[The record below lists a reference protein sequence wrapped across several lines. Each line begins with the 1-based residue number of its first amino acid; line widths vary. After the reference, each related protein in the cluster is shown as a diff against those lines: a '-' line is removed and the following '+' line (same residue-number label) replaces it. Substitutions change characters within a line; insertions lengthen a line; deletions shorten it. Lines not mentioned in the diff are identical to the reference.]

1 MEHTY
6 ARSRTF
12 LVALGSILITVAAA
26 ATAAADTINLA
37 WDPNRES
44 TLQGYMV
51 HVGTQSGTYTQHI
64 DVGLNTSY
72 GWPSAVAGQRYC
84 FAVSAYV
91 AGHLEGPKSNEVCGF
106 SNAAPVLA
114 NPGGRSSVVG
124 QPTSLQLQGSDPD
137 GQAVTYTANGMPPG
151 LSVMVGTGF
160 ISGTPTSAGTYSVTA
175 TVSDGVLQA
184 SQTFTWTITAA
195 AGDSTSPLVT
205 ITGPTSAATF
215 TTTSSTLSLSGTAS
229 DNVGVTQVTWVNDR
243 GGNGVG
249 TGTTTWSIGGV
260 TLAAGT
266 NNITVTARDA
276 AGNVGT
282 DVIAVSVNANVN
294 VAPTLAAVSNQSTV
308 VGQTVSLQLVGSDAN
323 SNPLTYSATG
333 LPAGLSVAASTGL
346 IAGAPVTAGTY
357 SVTASVSDGSLS
369 ATRTFTWTVSAG
381 VPTSPAPTPI
391 AFLQGNYA
399 VPQTPQ
405 SSVTVSFP
413 GAQSAGNLNVVA
425 IGWNDATSQVVSVTD
440 ARGNAYTRALA
451 TVQAG
456 VQSQAIYYAA
466 NIAAGSTN
474 SITVRFNTAVSFPDV
489 RIAEYRGISAVTPV
503 DGVRG
508 ATGTGTA
515 LTSGAVTTTAANV
528 LLVGASYV
536 QTVTTGAGSGYMSRM
551 ITTPNGSILE
561 DRVVSAVGSYSATAS
576 STGMGW
582 VMQSVAFRGVGSSTG
597 TDTAAP
603 AIVITS
609 PTSGTTF
616 TTTASTLT
624 LGGTA
629 SDNVGVTQVT
639 WVNDRGGSGTATG
652 TTSWSISG
660 IALAANANTITVSA
674 RDAAGNTA
682 TDVITV
688 TSSSVTP
695 PPSNT
700 APAVNAGADQ
710 AVTLPSSVTLAGT
723 ATDDGQPTPSAL
735 ITAWSKVSGPGTV
748 TFGNSAALNT
758 SATFSAAGAYV
769 LRLSASDGA
778 LTSSDDLTVTV
789 NATTTSGAGLRGEY
803 FSGTAFG
810 SLLVTRVDPTVNFNW
825 GSGTPGSGLPADN
838 FSVRWT
844 GDVIAPVTGTYTFTT
859 VSDDGVRLWVNSQQV
874 IGNWSNHAA
883 ATDTSAGITLQ
894 AGQHY
899 PIRLEYYEAGGLSE
913 IRLQWS
919 YSGQATQAIPQSA
932 LSPTSGGTVPDPTPT
947 PTPSGLVAAYS
958 FNASTG
964 TTVAD
969 SSGMGNHGTANTT
982 AAWSAG
988 KFGNAMRF
996 NGSNSVVTVPDSASL
1011 DLTTAMTLEAWV
1023 MPAAA
1028 QGGWR
1033 SVMHKNVDRYYLM
1046 ASSDNNSP
1054 VGGGTFGA
1062 GNQNT
1067 YAASAL
1073 PINVWTHLATT
1084 FDGKTVKLYVNG
1096 IQVASMPQATS
1107 ITTSGGTLQ
1116 IGGDGYGEFFNGSID
1131 EIRIYN
1137 RALSAAEIQS
1147 TMNAPVQ

>member
-6 ARSRTF
+6 ARSRTL

-26 ATAAADTINLA
+26 GTAVADTINLA

-44 TLQGYMV
+44 TVQGYMV
-51 HVGTQSGTYTQHI
+51 HVGTQSGTYTQHL
-64 DVGLNTSY
+64 DVGLNTFY
-72 GWPSAVAGQRYC
+72 GWSNAVAGQRYC

-106 SNAAPVLA
+106 SNAVPILA
-114 NPGGRSSVVG
+114 NPGSRSSAVG

-137 GQAVTYTANGMPPG
+137 GEAVSYMANGMPPG

-184 SQTFTWTITAA
+184 SQTFTWTIT
-195 AGDSTSPLVT
+195 
-205 ITGPTSAATF
+205 SAT
-215 TTTSSTLSLSGTAS
+215 
-229 DNVGVTQVTWVNDR
+229 
-243 GGNGVG
+243 
-249 TGTTTWSIGGV
+249 
-260 TLAAGT
+260 
-266 NNITVTARDA
+266 
-276 AGNVGT
+276 
-282 DVIAVSVNANVN
+282 NVN
-294 VAPTLAAVSNQSTV
+294 VAPTLAAVSNQSTGM
-308 VGQTVSLQLVGSDAN
+308 GQSVSLQLVGSDAN

-333 LPAGLSVAASTGL
+333 LPAGLSVAASTGV
-346 IAGAPVTAGTY
+346 ISGAPTTAGTY
-357 SVTASVSDGSLS
+357 AVTASVSDGSLS
-369 ATRTFTWTVSAG
+369 ATRTFTWTVVSAG

-405 SSVTVSFP
+405 SSVAVSFP
-413 GAQSAGNLNVVA
+413 GSQSAGSLNVVA

-440 ARGNAYTRALA
+440 ARGNAYTQAVA

-456 VQSQAIYYAA
+456 IQSQAIYYAA
-466 NIAAGSTN
+466 NIAAGATN
-474 SITVRFNTAVSFPDV
+474 SVTVRFNTAVSFPDV
-489 RIAEYRGISAVTPV
+489 RIAEYRGISPLTPV
-503 DGVRG
+503 EGARG
-508 ATGTGTA
+508 ASGIGSA
-515 LTSGAVTTTAANV
+515 LNSGAVTTTAANV

-536 QTVTTGAGSGYMSRM
+536 QSVTTGAGSGYTRRM

-561 DRVVSAVGSYSATAS
+561 DRVVSAAGSYPATAS
-576 STGMGW
+576 TTGMGW
-582 VMQSVAFRGVGSSTG
+582 VMQSVAFRGAGSSSG

-603 AIVITS
+603 AVVITS
-609 PTSGTTF
+609 PTSAATF
-616 TTTASTLT
+616 TTTSSTLS
-624 LGGTA
+624 LSGSA

-639 WVNDRGGSGTATG
+639 WVNDRGGSGTASG
-652 TTSWSISG
+652 TTNWSVNG
-660 IALAANANTITVSA
+660 IALASNVNTITVTA

-682 TDVITV
+682 TDVISV
-688 TSSSVTP
+688 TSNSVTP
-695 PPSNT
+695 PTNT

-710 AVTLPSSVTLAGT
+710 TVTLPSAVALAGT
-723 ATDDGQPTPSAL
+723 ASDDGQPSPSAL
-735 ITAWSKVSGPGTV
+735 TAAWSKVSGPGTV

-758 SATFSAAGAYV
+758 SATFSAAGVYV

-803 FSGTAFG
+803 YSGTAFG

-825 GSGTPGSGLPADN
+825 SSGTAGSGLPADN

-859 VSDDGVRLWVNSQQV
+859 VSDDGVRLWVNNQQV
-874 IGNWSNHAA
+874 IDNWDDHAA
-883 ATDTSAGITLQ
+883 STDTSAGITLQ
-894 AGQHY
+894 AGQRY

-919 YSGQATQAIPQSA
+919 YPGQATQAIPQSA
-932 LSPTSGGTVPDPTPT
+932 LSPTSSGTVPDPTPT
-947 PTPSGLVAAYS
+947 PSELVAAYS
-958 FNASTG
+958 FNASAG
-964 TTVAD
+964 STVAD
-969 SSGMGNHGTANTT
+969 SSGNGNNGTASGT
-982 AAWSAG
+982 ATWSAG

-996 NGSNSVVTVPDSASL
+996 NGTNSVVTVPDSASL

-1023 MPAAA
+1023 KPAVA

-1073 PINVWTHLATT
+1073 PVNVWTHLATT
-1084 FDGKTVKLYVNG
+1084 FDGRTVKLYING
-1096 IQVASMPQATS
+1096 IQVASMPQTTS
-1107 ITTSGGTLQ
+1107 ITRSGGTLQ
-1116 IGGDGYGEFFNGSID
+1116 IGADFYGEFFNGWID